1 MKKFAVILL
10 VLSLTRV
17 GVAYADSTNSSNSQ
31 NYFFGTK
38 SAAANLN
45 QVLALLVGP
54 KGDPGPAGVAG
65 KDGLIGMNGKDG
77 KDGKDGLNGAPGV
90 AGIDG
95 KDGVSVLS
103 VAFTGVQGTCVS
115 GGVKLTAAD
124 GTISYICNGRNGADG
139 ATGATGATGP
149 AGTGGGGGGGTG
161 SIGYGQGEF
170 SVGACEA
177 DNKIILGFTRE
188 FTGVDFVFKTFTVGN
203 PTITDG
209 DIKATCA
216 GKVMNFYMKIKASGL
231 ANTSGHYIANDIVK
245 CTYTLP
251 AAAGWPTTTPQ
262 FVLNAGNTTCNT
274 NRAPGTA
281 VALDEIRT
289 ADYTDTIGFEI
300 G

>member
-1 MKKFAVILL
+1 MKKFAIVLL

-17 GVAYADSTNSSNSQ
+17 GVAYADSTNSSTSQ

-65 KDGLIGMNGKDG
+65 KDGLIGMDG
-77 KDGKDGLNGAPGV
+77 KNGIDGKDGLNGAPGAV
-90 AGIDG
+90 GAAGA
-95 KDGVSVLS
+95 GVLA
-103 VAFTGVQGTCVS
+103 VAFTGTQGSCS
-115 GGVKLTAAD
+115 AGGVKLTASD
-124 GTISYICNGRNGADG
+124 GTLSFVCNGRNGADG
-139 ATGATGATGP
+139 ANGATGATGA
-149 AGTGGGGGGGTG
+149 AGTGGGGAGTG

-188 FTGVDFVFKTFTVGN
+188 FTGTNFVFKTFTVGN

-209 DIKATCA
+209 DIKNTCA
-216 GKVMNFYMKIKASGL
+216 TKVMNFYLKIKTGTL
-231 ANTSGHYIANDIVK
+231 ANTSGHYIAGDVVK

-251 AAAGWPTTTPQ
+251 GAPGWPTSSPQ
-262 FVLNAGNTTCNT
+262 FILDSSNTTCAT

-281 VALDEIRT
+281 VALDEINT
-289 ADYTDTIGFEI
+289 ADYTDKIGFEI

>member
-1 MKKFAVILL
+1 MKKFAVVLL

-38 SAAANLN
+38 SASANLN

-65 KDGLIGMNGKDG
+65 KDGLIGMDG
-77 KDGKDGLNGAPGV
+77 KNGIDGKDGLNGAPGAV
-90 AGIDG
+90 GAPGADGAG
-95 KDGVSVLS
+95 VLA
-103 VAFTGVQGTCVS
+103 VAFTGTQGTCNA
-115 GGVKLTAAD
+115 GGVKLTASD
-124 GTISYICNGRNGADG
+124 GTLSYVCNGRNGSDGANG
-139 ATGATGATGP
+139 ATGATGA
-149 AGTGGGGGGGTG
+149 AGTGGGGGGGAG

-188 FTGVDFVFKTFTVGN
+188 FTGTDFVFKTFTVGN
-203 PTITDG
+203 STITDG
-209 DIKATCA
+209 DIKNTCA
-216 GKVMNFYMKIKASGL
+216 NKVMNFYMKIKTGTLINS
-231 ANTSGHYIANDIVK
+231 SGHYIAGDIVK

-251 AAAGWPTTTPQ
+251 SAPGWPAGNPQ
-262 FVLNAGNTTCNT
+262 FTLDSGNTTCAT
-274 NRAPGTA
+274 TRAPGTA
-281 VALDEIRT
+281 VALDEINT
-289 ADYTDTIGFEI
+289 ADYTDKIGFEI

>member
-1 MKKFAVILL
+1 MKKFALILL

-77 KDGKDGLNGAPGV
+77 KDGKDGLDGAPGAV
-90 AGIDG
+90 GLPGAAGA
-95 KDGVSVLS
+95 GVLA
-103 VAFTGVQGTCVS
+103 VAFNGNQGTCLT
-115 GGVKLTAAD
+115 GGVKLTASD
-124 GTISYICNGRNGADG
+124 GTISYVCNGRNGSDG
-139 ATGATGATGP
+139 ANGAN
-149 AGTGGGGGGGTG
+149 GTNGTNGTGGGGGTG

-188 FTGVDFVFKTFTVGN
+188 FTGTDFVFKTFTVGN

-216 GKVMNFYMKIKASGL
+216 AKVMNFYLKIKASDL

-262 FVLNAGNTTCNT
+262 FVLDAGNTTCNT

-289 ADYTDTIGFEI
+289 SDYTDKIGFEI

>member
-1 MKKFAVILL
+1 MKKFAVVLL

-17 GVAYADSTNSSNSQ
+17 GVAYADSTNSSTSQ

-65 KDGLIGMNGKDG
+65 KDGLIGMDGKDG
-77 KDGKDGLNGAPGV
+77 IDGKDGLNGAPGV

-95 KDGVSVLS
+95 KDGVSVLAA
-103 VAFTGVQGTCVS
+103 AFTGAQGTCLA
-115 GGVKLTAAD
+115 GGVKFTAGD
-124 GTISYICNGRNGADG
+124 GTITYACNGANG
-139 ATGATGATGP
+139 ATGATGATG
-149 AGTGGGGGGGTG
+149 ANGTGGGGATG

-177 DNKIILGFTRE
+177 DNKIILGFTRQ
-188 FTGVDFVFKTFTVGN
+188 FTGTDFVFNSFTVGN
-203 PTITDG
+203 PTVTDG
-209 DIKATCA
+209 DIKNTCA
-216 GKVMNFYMKIKASGL
+216 TKVMNFYMKIKSGTL
-231 ANTSGHYIANDIVK
+231 VNTSGHYIAGDVVK

-251 AAAGWPTTTPQ
+251 GASGWPTSNPQ
-262 FVLNAGNTTCNT
+262 FTLTNANTACASL
-274 NRAPGTA
+274 RAPGTA
-281 VALDEIRT
+281 VALNEINT
-289 ADYTDTIGFEI
+289 ADYTDAIGFEI